1 LEEPLRRSHE
11 LRSLNFLHGMPQV
24 SSRTCCAAAFFVKI
38 GRIGRGVKQPQ
49 VETENSTY
57 ACFYWISSTI
67 GQSQSDAM
75 RVKTAVVHRAINLAQ
90 LCVRCAHVISN
101 CPNRHN
107 FATGHSAFSPMRH
120 RTITETP
127 AKGQKTCQESKPV
140 RRLPKS

>member
-11 LRSLNFLHGMPQV
+11 VRSLNFLHGLAQV
-24 SSRTCCAAAFFVKI
+24 SSRRCCAAAFSVKI
-38 GRIGRGVKQPQ
+38 GRIGRGAKQPQ
-49 VETENSTY
+49 VEIENSTY
-57 ACFYWISSTI
+57 ACFYWIFATI
-67 GQSQSDAM
+67 ARRQGDAM
-75 RVKTAVVHRAINLAQ
+75 RVKAAVVHRAINLAQ
-90 LCVRCAHVISN
+90 LCVRCDHVISN

-127 AKGQKTCQESKPV
+127 AKGQKIGPESKPV